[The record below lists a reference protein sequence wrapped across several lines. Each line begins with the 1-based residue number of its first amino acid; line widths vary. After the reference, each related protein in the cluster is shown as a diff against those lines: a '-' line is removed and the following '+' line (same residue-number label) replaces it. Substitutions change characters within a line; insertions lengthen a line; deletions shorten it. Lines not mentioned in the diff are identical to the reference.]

1 MSESNGVIHSERGW
15 DGREPIFRDVPF
27 EQSEWAGLYEVLR
40 QVNVLKA
47 ELARTQYEAVRTAY
61 QNYLEAYEQ
70 EIAAYAQRR
79 REDEAYN
86 REVYERRQQ
95 NLERIESIRQRWQNE
110 INRLQEML
118 NAADA
123 EAYRRAGLAGI
134 TLRGDPLLGI
144 GLPDE
149 VEQTHGERA
158 EPTEST
164 ESGVP
169 VQNASSPSNTT
180 PTISSPVQPPP
191 TASDVSLWERLMARR
206 SESRADASD
215 IEDASSREVASTS
228 RATSAP
234 NTPAEQIERI
244 EPLTPE
250 EAAHAARLPTNQAL
264 VIPYWLHWLAP
275 ILIGLA
281 IGQILLVAAGRP
293 VGDWETLAFW
303 IASLGGMLAMLLW
316 YRAVW
321 GVSRSISELYY
332 LFDWGAIKARRAA
345 RLGGLALVL
354 LLILPTAL
362 LVYTLY
368 QLPVLWDH
376 EIHLLAALALLAILP
391 LLGLA
396 LVGGY
401 LQGREQVVRNAIQSA
416 VVAAKREQQQQE
428 RAHSEQIRLDLERER
443 TEQARQRTEQMRIHS
458 ELEQERLT
466 LERLRIERGE
476 NPPPTPPAPVPY
488 DWNIPALEPVGSQ
501 DGESE
506 LTNGAPYSAPSTEP
520 PSSAPSANDRRQRLQ
535 DAFEAISYARGIYRN
550 FTRAR
555 DMMQEE
561 LAPYEQM
568 LRELQPRPIYDYLP
582 PWAEERLQ
590 TLYRQW
596 CDAHGAFLDYIAEAT
611 RDCKDGEQIQQ
622 RIANFKQT
630 LTR

>member
-1 MSESNGVIHSERGW
+1 MNGERGW
-15 DGREPIFRDVPF
+15 DRREPIFRDVPF
-27 EQSEWAGLYEVLR
+27 ERSEWAGLYEVLR
-40 QVNVLKA
+40 QVNILKA
-47 ELARTQYEAVRTAY
+47 ELARTQYEAARTAY

-70 EIAAYAQRR
+70 ERTAYAQRR

-86 REVYERRQQ
+86 REVYERQQQ
-95 NLERIESIRQRWQNE
+95 NLERIESIRQRWQSE
-110 INRLQEML
+110 INRLREML
-118 NAADA
+118 NVADA

-149 VEQTHGERA
+149 IEQTTTEVV
-158 EPTEST
+158 EPTR
-164 ESGVP
+164 SGDSDVAAP
-169 VQNASSPSNTT
+169 SASSQPNATQQG
-180 PTISSPVQPPP
+180 SSPVQPPS
-191 TASDVSLWERLMARR
+191 TAPRVSLWERLMARHL
-206 SESRADASD
+206 ESQADASTS
-215 IEDASSREVASTS
+215 EDASSREAASTS
-228 RATSAP
+228 RAPSAP
-234 NTPAEQIERI
+234 NAPAEQTERI

-250 EAAHAARLPTNQAL
+250 EAAHAAHLPTNHAL
-264 VIPYWLHWLAP
+264 VIPYWLHWFAP
-275 ILIGLA
+275 IFIGLA

-293 VGDWETLAFW
+293 MGEWETLAFW

-321 GVSRSISELYY
+321 GVSRSISALYY
-332 LFDWGAIKARRAA
+332 LFDWDAIKARRAA
-345 RLGGLALVL
+345 RLGGLVLVL

-368 QLPVLWDH
+368 QLPVLWTRD
-376 EIHLLAALALLAILP
+376 IHLLTVLALLAILP

-401 LQGREQVVRNAIQSA
+401 LQGCEQVVRNAIQSA
-416 VVAAKREQQQQE
+416 VVAAKREQHRQE
-428 RAHSEQIRLDLERER
+428 RAQSEQTRLDLERER
-443 TEQARQRTEQMRIHS
+443 TEQARQRTEQMRMHS
-458 ELEQERLT
+458 ELERERLA

-476 NPPPTPPAPVPY
+476 NPPPTPPTPVPY
-488 DWNIPALEPVGSQ
+488 DWNMPALEPVGSPNGENAPV
-501 DGESE
+501 DGVPPTEP
-506 LTNGAPYSAPSTEP
+506 AASAPGST
-520 PSSAPSANDRRQRLQ
+520 DRRQRLQ

-555 DMMQEE
+555 EMMQEE

-568 LRELQPRPIYDYLP
+568 LRELQPRPIYDFLP

-596 CDAHGAFLDYIAEAT
+596 CDAYGAFLDYIAEAT
-611 RDCKDGEQIQQ
+611 RECKDGEQIQQ

-630 LTR
+630 LTC

>member
-1 MSESNGVIHSERGW
+1 MNGERDW
-15 DGREPIFRDVPF
+15 DRREPIFRDVPF
-27 EQSEWAGLYEVLR
+27 EQSEWVGLYEVLR

-47 ELARTQYEAVRTAY
+47 ELARTQYEAARTAY

-95 NLERIESIRQRWQNE
+95 NLEHIESIRQRWQDE
-110 INRLQEML
+110 INRLREML

-149 VEQTHGERA
+149 IEQASTEVV
-158 EPTEST
+158 EPTESS
-164 ESGVP
+164 ESSVP
-169 VQNASSPSNTT
+169 IQNTRPQPQATPTASSP
-180 PTISSPVQPPP
+180 IQPPP
-191 TASDVSLWERLMARR
+191 AMPRVSLWERLAASR
-206 SESRADASD
+206 SESRAEASARAD
-215 IEDASSREVASTS
+215 VHSKEAESTNQ
-228 RATSAP
+228 TVSALDK
-234 NTPAEQIERI
+234 PAEQTERI

-332 LFDWGAIKARRAA
+332 LFDWGAVKARRAA
-345 RLGGLALVL
+345 RLGGLVLVL

-368 QLPVLWDH
+368 QLPLLWTRD
-376 EIHLLAALALLAILP
+376 IHLLTALALLAILP

-401 LQGREQVVRNAIQSA
+401 LQGREHVVRNAVQSA
-416 VVAAKREQQQQE
+416 VVAAKREQQRQE
-428 RAHSEQIRLDLERER
+428 RAQSEQTRLDLERER

-458 ELEQERLT
+458 ELEQQRLAI
-466 LERLRIERGE
+466 ERLRIERGE

-488 DWNIPALEPVGSQ
+488 DWNIPAIEPVGSQ

-506 LTNGAPYSAPSTEP
+506 LKNGASYSAPSTEP
-520 PSSAPSANDRRQRLQ
+520 PSSTPSSNDRLQRLR

-550 FTRAR
+550 FTRAHE
-555 DMMQEE
+555 MMQAE
-561 LAPYEQM
+561 LTPYEQM

-582 PWAEERLQ
+582 PWAEERLR

-596 CDAHGAFLDYIAEAT
+596 CDAYGAFLDYIAEAT
-611 RDCKDGEQIQQ
+611 RECKDGDQIQQ

-630 LTR
+630 LTH